1 MVDEVRPL
9 SRPRGVDHLSS
20 LVNKGAFNSVLAV
33 MDPTEEAALTV
44 LDIVSSCVEVSIL
57 AVQALDES
65 VARWVFRMRALG
77 KICSASDSE
86 NCAVPFHGR

>member
-1 MVDEVRPL
+1 
-9 SRPRGVDHLSS
+9 
-20 LVNKGAFNSVLAV
+20 

-65 VARWVFRMRALG
+65 VARWVFRMRAHQIQRIVLFRFMAGDEG
-77 KICSASDSE
+77 KPKYGCR
-86 NCAVPFHGR
+86 GG